1 MGKYSE
7 FITHPIYIYAS
18 KDVDEEVPVEEDDE
32 VANED
37 AEDETDADDDD
48 DSEDDSAD
56 DDDVSD
62 EDDTPETK
70 AVAKTVWDWELLND
84 SKAIWLRS
92 SSDVD
97 DAEYT
102 KFYKGTYCI
111 SQIPP
116 TV

>member
-1 MGKYSE
+1 VGKYSE

-48 DSEDDSAD
+48 DS
-56 DDDVSD
+56 D
-62 EDDTPETK
+62 EDDTPKTK
-70 AVAKTVWDWELLND
+70 TVSKTVWDWELLND

>member
-62 EDDTPETK
+62 EDDTPKTTTLSKPACDGELPTDRR
-70 AVAKTVWDWELLND
+70 ASSLGASRAGDVA
-84 SKAIWLRS
+84 R
-92 SSDVD
+92 
-97 DAEYT
+97 
-102 KFYKGTYCI
+102 
-111 SQIPP
+111 PP
-116 TV
+116 TR